1 MKFLIV
7 DDEPLARLR
16 LQKMLEHF
24 GYSDIVTATNGAKAI
39 EAATQH
45 HPHIV
50 FLDIEMPVLTG
61 IEAAPKIKQISPES
75 AIIFCTA
82 YDDFA
87 IKAFDLSACD
97 YLLKPV
103 SQERL
108 KQALDKVHPAT
119 TSPSISFNH
128 GKDLVNLSIND
139 IYCFISEDKTTYMY
153 CSLGMVIIDDSLVS
167 LETRFGEQIIRIN
180 RNALVNTN
188 EIYGVHVKQSKSYIN
203 LLNCDQQPQISRRN
217 LSKIKK
223 LIKENQ

>member
-39 EAATQH
+39 EAVMQN
-45 HPHIV
+45 HPHVV

-87 IKAFDLSACD
+87 IKAFDLSASD

-103 SQERL
+103 STERL
-108 KQALDKVHPAT
+108 KQALDKIIPAT

-139 IYCFISEDKTTYMY
+139 IYCFISEDKITYMY

-167 LETRFGEQIIRIN
+167 LESRFGENLIRIN

-217 LSKIKK
+217 LSKVKK

>member
-24 GYSDIVTATNGAKAI
+24 GYSDIMTATNGAKAI
-39 EAATQH
+39 EAVTQN
-45 HPHIV
+45 HPHVV

-87 IKAFDLSACD
+87 IKAFDLSASD

-103 SQERL
+103 SAERL
-108 KQALDKVHPAT
+108 KQALDKILPAT

-128 GKDLVNLSIND
+128 GKDLVSLTIDD
-139 IYCFISEDKTTYMY
+139 IYCFISEDKTTYMN
-153 CSLGMVIIDDSLVS
+153 CILGMVIIDDSLVS
-167 LETRFGEQIIRIN
+167 LESRFGEHVIRIN
-180 RNALVNTN
+180 RNAIVNTN
-188 EIYGVHVKQSKSYIN
+188 EIYGIHVKESKSYIN

-217 LSKIKK
+217 LGKIKK

>member
-16 LQKMLEHF
+16 LQKMLEHQ
-24 GYSDIVTATNGAKAI
+24 GYTNIVTAANGEKAI
-39 EAATQH
+39 EEAAQH
-45 HPHIV
+45 HPHVI

-61 IEAAPKIKQISPES
+61 IQAAPKIKQVSPES

-87 IKAFDLSACD
+87 IKAFDLSASD

-103 SQERL
+103 STERL
-108 KQALDKVHPAT
+108 KQALEKIVPS

-128 GKDLVNLSIND
+128 GNDLINLPIDD
-139 IYCFISEDKTTYMY
+139 IYCFISEDKITYMY
-153 CSLGMVIIDDSLVS
+153 CQIGTVIIDDSLIS
-167 LETRFGEQIIRIN
+167 LENRFAKQLLRIN
-180 RNALVNTN
+180 RNALVNKN
-188 EIYGVHVKQSKSYIN
+188 EIYGIHVKDSKSYIKM
-203 LLNCDQQPQISRRN
+203 LNCDQQPQISRRN